1 MRPSRI
7 VLSNRVPRALA
18 VLCCVG
24 ACVPRA
30 TPPQPEAPVASP
42 PRIAAAAVPAV
53 PTRSAL
59 SLAIERQAKADDR
72 TPPEVFNGYA
82 ARAFAPAWTAVNGEL
97 TPRLTT
103 LLEQLDHAREH
114 GLSARRTSSAALRQ
128 EIALLTQ
135 AKTSPEVAIAGLA
148 RIDRMASAA
157 LYQLV
162 ADLHAGQVDPRELG
176 YAIDASERRAEAGAL
191 FETALGAAPAELAGA
206 IAAAEPRGFLYQRLV
221 KDLAR
226 YRAFATQPN
235 VVPVRG
241 SGKLVP
247 GDRHAAVPAL
257 RTLLAALGDLPADA
271 PAPSP
276 KLATVYDHPL
286 ADAVRRFQARHG
298 LPADAVIGAGT
309 WTALGVPPEERAR
322 QIALTIERLRW
333 LPELGDAPFILVNVP
348 SYRLWVIPSAITDG
362 EPVLTMNVVVGQAL
376 DKQTPLLAS
385 ELTNIVFRPYW
396 NVPKS
401 IAEQEIAPALAKDPE
416 YLAKNDMELVASWGN
431 DAPVIDFTPERIPQ
445 LASGA
450 IRVRQRPGPR
460 NSLGAIKFVFP
471 NDESV
476 YLHGTPMQSL
486 FKRSRRALSHGCVR
500 VEDPVALATYLLRE
514 EPAWAKEKIVAA
526 TSAATNR
533 WVEIDPPMPVLLF
546 YATALP
552 RPDGTVAFAD
562 DVYGLDEPLAKA
574 LAL

>member
-1 MRPSRI
+1 
-7 VLSNRVPRALA
+7 
-18 VLCCVG
+18 
-24 ACVPRA
+24 
-30 TPPQPEAPVASP
+30 
-42 PRIAAAAVPAV
+42 
-53 PTRSAL
+53 
-59 SLAIERQAKADDR
+59 
-72 TPPEVFNGYA
+72 VFNAYA
-82 ARAFAPAWTAVNGEL
+82 ARAFAPAWTTAAGEL

-103 LLEQLDHAREH
+103 LLEQLDHAPEH
-114 GLSARRTSSAALRQ
+114 GLSPRRISSAALRQ

-135 AKTSPEVAIAGLA
+135 AKTSRRVAIEGARAGRSHGERRAPPVRRRPA
-148 RIDRMASAA
+148 RRGRWIRASSAT
-157 LYQLV
+157 
-162 ADLHAGQVDPRELG
+162 RST
-176 YAIDASERRAEAGAL
+176 ASDRRAEAGSL
-191 FETALGAAPAELAGA
+191 FEAALGAPPAELAGA

-221 KDLAR
+221 NDLAH
-226 YRAFATQPN
+226 YRALATQPN

-241 SGKLVP
+241 TGKIVP
-247 GDRHAAVPAL
+247 GDRHATIPAL

-271 PAPSP
+271 PPPPP
-276 KLATVYDHPL
+276 KLANLYDHPL

-309 WTALGVPPEERAR
+309 WSALAVPPEVRAR

-401 IAEQEIAPALAKDPE
+401 IAEKEIAPSLAKDPE
-416 YLAKNDMELVASWGN
+416 YLAKNDMELVASWGS
-431 DAPVIDFTPERIPQ
+431 DAAVIPFAPERIPQ

-500 VEDPVALATYLLRE
+500 VEDPVTLATYLLRE

-562 DVYGLDEPLAKA
+562 DIYGLDEPLAKA